1 MLSLIGWLFG
11 LAVATCA
18 TVLAAGLIDPKLHMA
33 ACGLV
38 ALAITLLAIH
48 DHQQLINNGAVPNA
62 IGSSTAR
69 YLGLVWA
76 WGALSILAI
85 SLFVLEKVWP
95 EWWQFFIGFAFA
107 AVASIAFAT
116 LLDRDRAAGR
126 SDPMLTKAGRIL
138 AQVQIVGMAVGVI
151 SLFVD
156 KKFPRDVAYADWA
169 GNNILFFGA
178 LAIAAISIDALRSP
192 AHV

>member
-1 MLSLIGWLFG
+1 
-11 LAVATCA
+11 
-18 TVLAAGLIDPKLHMA
+18 MA

-48 DHQQLINNGAVPNA
+48 DHQRLINSGAVPNA

-76 WGALSILAI
+76 WGALSVLAI